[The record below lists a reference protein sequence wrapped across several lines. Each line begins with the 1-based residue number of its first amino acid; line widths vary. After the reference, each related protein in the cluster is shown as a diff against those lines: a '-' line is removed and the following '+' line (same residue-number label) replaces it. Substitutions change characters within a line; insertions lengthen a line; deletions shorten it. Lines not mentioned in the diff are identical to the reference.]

1 MAKNQGTRIKIQVG
15 TSENTV
21 PFWKKWFR
29 RDKVVNREPK
39 IGKLPKQ
46 TSKQKN
52 KEYTYGTQKKGT
64 KNP

>member
-46 TSKQKN
+46 TSK
-52 KEYTYGTQKKGT
+52 
-64 KNP
+64 